1 VLDGT
6 GSVTK
11 EDFVCGRFIPS
22 TVLSGPEAD
31 MSEDHQAAATDMFA
45 IERWRD
51 PDVRKFNQVT
61 E

>member
-1 VLDGT
+1 
-6 GSVTK
+6 
-11 EDFVCGRFIPS
+11 
-22 TVLSGPEAD
+22 